1 MDTFITA
8 QALSDRLNDDDLLLI
23 QVGDSQFFSHAHI
36 PGAHCLEYAALTDS
50 RPPVDGLLPDADH
63 LSQVFSELGLT
74 SDKHV
79 VAYDAE
85 GCGRSARL
93 IWTLDAMGHSKR
105 SMLDG
110 GLTAWSDGGFAT
122 VSGLPSGD
130 SGSYSAKLSGQVV
143 ASQERVLAAL
153 DDDSVVLLDCRSEA
167 EYLGER
173 SGASRAGHI
182 PGAVNLDWMKM
193 KDETAALKDPAEL
206 QTLLS
211 SLGVTPDK
219 TVITYCQSHH
229 RSAFGYCVLKQLGY
243 AKVLGYHGSWSDW
256 GNDADLPIE

>member
-36 PGAHCLEYAALTDS
+36 PGARCLEYGALTDS
-50 RPPVDGLLPDADH
+50 RPPVDGLLPGADD

-74 SDKHV
+74 PDKHV
-79 VAYDAE
+79 VAYDVE
-85 GCGRSARL
+85 GCGRAARL

-122 VSGLPSGD
+122 VA
-130 SGSYSAKLSGQVV
+130 GSPERESSNYSAEITGQVV
-143 ASQERVLAAL
+143 ASRERVFEAL
-153 DDDSVVLLDCRSEA
+153 GDDGVVLLDCRSES
-167 EYLGER
+167 EYIGER

-182 PGAVNLDWMKM
+182 PGAVNMNWMKM
-193 KDETAALKDPAEL
+193 KDETAALKNPAEIKAV
-206 QTLLS
+206 LS

-219 TVITYCQSHH
+219 TVIAYCQSHH

-243 AKVLGYHGSWSDW
+243 PNVLGYHGSWSDW